1 MFGICK
7 VIKWGVIGVAGLAI
21 AGAVVLGTDAGSY
34 IRSSAK
40 SLRASVKDNIPLE
53 FELRRARDLLDD
65 VLPEMQANVRLIA
78 KQEVEIAAAKEDI
91 AIAQKSLEEEKL
103 RVARLRDH
111 LGTAN
116 TSFTF
121 SGVSYSRDEL
131 KNELSRRFERYKE
144 AEMTLSGKRR
154 LLENRQKSL
163 IAAEKQLDQTR
174 ARKVALEAQVE
185 TLAAQYRLVQA
196 AGAGNDVRVDETKLA
211 HAERLI
217 GQIRRQLD
225 VAERVL
231 AREAKF
237 TSPIPIDVVNEKD
250 LVAQVDEHLNPS
262 KSDEEKTESQALTKA
277 SGK

>member
-78 KQEVEIAAAKEDI
+78 KQEVEIAAAREDI
-91 AIAQKSLEEEKL
+91 AIAQKSLDEEKL

-262 KSDEEKTESQALTKA
+262 KSDEEKTEPQALTKA